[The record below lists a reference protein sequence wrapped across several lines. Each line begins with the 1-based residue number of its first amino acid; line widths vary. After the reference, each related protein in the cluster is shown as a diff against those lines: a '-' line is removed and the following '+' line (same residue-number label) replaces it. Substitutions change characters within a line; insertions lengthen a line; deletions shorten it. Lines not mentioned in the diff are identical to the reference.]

1 MRAEHDAVDLDTEVQ
16 FQVTLDREFDGLR
29 ERSEH
34 AQARF
39 EQEIQDNVVHLL
51 NDRVRHHQVE
61 IMDIHASARRP
72 GAAGQEP
79 VGTVIKIGVR
89 DLAHEDVSE
98 IRKQIG
104 GGDALRVCRERDAFR
119 PYRVLALQSGRIRTV
134 GTREVKTNDP
144 ISPTV
149 GLDPSDFGKTRGL
162 QAAVQTA
169 RGDQPGVGESRKTQD
184 HVYEH
189 DSPRAHHAPPVL
201 NCSRLSQ
208 DLRDHDIHRQEVR
221 DGRAAAVVQGAA

>member
-1 MRAEHDAVDLDTEVQ
+1 MRLTRAEPGAVDLGTEVQ

-72 GAAGQEP
+72 GADGQES

-149 GLDPSDFGKTRGL
+149 GLDPVDGGKTRGL

-169 RGDQPGVGESRKTQD
+169 RGEQPGVGESRDTED

-189 DSPRAHHAPPVL
+189 DSPCAHHAPPGP
-201 NCSRLSQ
+201 NCSPP
-208 DLRDHDIHRQEVR
+208 
-221 DGRAAAVVQGAA
+221 AAGPT